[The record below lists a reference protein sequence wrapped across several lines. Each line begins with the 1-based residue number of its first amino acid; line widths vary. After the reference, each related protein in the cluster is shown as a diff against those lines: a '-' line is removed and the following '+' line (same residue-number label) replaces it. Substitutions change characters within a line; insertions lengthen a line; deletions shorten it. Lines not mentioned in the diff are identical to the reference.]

1 MESLC
6 FHECAD
12 EALGSKGSEGGAGG
26 KAIAGTPPHQSL
38 GTQGLQRGDR
48 AMEVGDWREG
58 GREGGRKGGR
68 EGGRE
73 EGREEGREGG
83 REERWEGVGRGGE
96 RNTIVCGI
104 QSSDDRCCSQT
115 PIF

>member
-58 GREGGRKGGR
+58 GREKGRKGGR
-68 EGGRE
+68 EGGE
-73 EGREEGREGG
+73 MEGG
-83 REERWEGVGRGGE
+83 GKRRGKE
-96 RNTIVCGI
+96 YHCMWY
-104 QSSDDRCCSQT
+104 S
-115 PIF
+115 IFR